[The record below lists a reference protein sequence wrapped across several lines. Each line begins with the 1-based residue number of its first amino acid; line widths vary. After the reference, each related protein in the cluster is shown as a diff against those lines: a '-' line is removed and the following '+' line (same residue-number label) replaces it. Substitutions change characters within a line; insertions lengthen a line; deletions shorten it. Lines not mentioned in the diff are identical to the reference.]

1 MKFKGDKLFMTAINN
16 ISEAWLEIT
25 MLPFLTVLAAFLG
38 GRMATSSE
46 INKRFF
52 LLVTSTLAAAVL
64 ESVLELFTDI
74 NTLSIYTKI
83 FYSLVNINAY
93 CLMCYVAAYTRRITE
108 RFVNLNFFLLSVS
121 LILLFMFKIDEK
133 FFMIWAPGFAIIFVL
148 EGFILQLMHQQYYG
162 NGQFII
168 MNLLFILLIDSFTLQ
183 YIFRQNR
190 PLVYT
195 VATIMLFFTFFYM
208 EAPTYRR
215 LISAQKETEEA
226 RLSTEESLRR
236 TNAANKAKSN
246 FLASTSHEIRTPMN
260 AILGINDMILNELNG
275 TGDYEIKKASQDIK
289 KAGEYLLNLVNNIL
303 DISKIDAGKMEL
315 YESSYH
321 LWEVLKE
328 CESFVNDKLKPK
340 QGIIKFVLDV
350 DRNIPE
356 HFHGDVVRLR
366 QLLIN
371 LLDNAVKYT
380 VKGSVMLK
388 VSGEKKAENITK
400 LTFIIKDTG
409 IGMKEEDQKNIFEP
423 FERANLIETRS
434 ILGAGLGLTLVR
446 NILYIMS
453 GTISMNSVY
462 GEGTSIT
469 VEIPQKISQRD
480 NITIGEYEE
489 QMMNASVNAPKEDE
503 PEHEEPSVW
512 PDARIL
518 VVDDTPV
525 NLVVAKGMLKNSEA
539 EIETCESGEEA
550 LEMMK
555 KNHYDVVFLD
565 HMMPGLNGID
575 TLKHAKNIADGTKFI
590 ALTANAGANAR
601 AEYIS
606 YGFDDYLP
614 KPFKSTEMMRIL
626 KECLNTKN

>member
-1 MKFKGDKLFMTAINN
+1 MTAINN
-16 ISEAWLEIT
+16 LSEAWLEIT

-38 GRMATSSE
+38 GRMATRSE
-46 INKRFF
+46 VNKRFF
-52 LLVTSTLAAAVL
+52 LLVTSTLSAAVI
-64 ESVLELFTDI
+64 ETMLELFTDI
-74 NTLSIYTKI
+74 GTVTVYTKI
-83 FYSLVNINAY
+83 FYSMVNINAY
-93 CLMCYVAAYTRRITE
+93 CLMCYVAAYTRRISE
-108 RFVNLNFFLLSVS
+108 RFVNINFFLLSVS
-121 LILLFMFKIDEK
+121 LIILFMFHYDEK
-133 FFMIWAPGFAIIFVL
+133 FFMVFSPGFAIIFVL
-148 EGFILQLMHQQYYG
+148 EGFILQLVHQQYYG

-168 MNLLFILLIDSFTLQ
+168 MNLLFILLIDSFVLQ
-183 YIFRQNR
+183 YIFHQNL

-215 LISAQKETEEA
+215 LISARQETEEA

-275 TGDYEIKKASQDIK
+275 TGDYETRKASQDIK

-328 CESFVNDKLKPK
+328 CERFVNDKLKPK
-340 QGIIKFVLDV
+340 QEIKFVLDV

-356 HFHGDVVRLR
+356 HFHGDVVRLK

-380 VKGSVMLK
+380 VKGSVTLK
-388 VSGEKKAENITK
+388 VSGEKKSDNIIK

-409 IGMKEEDQKNIFEP
+409 IGMKDEDQKNIFEP

-469 VEIPQKISQRD
+469 VEIPQKISQGD

-489 QMMNASVNAPKEDE
+489 HMMNASVNAPESDKSEE

-550 LEMMK
+550 LDMMK

-565 HMMPGLNGID
+565 HMMPGMNGIE

-590 ALTANAGANAR
+590 ALTANAGGNAR

-626 KECLNTKN
+626 KECLNAKR